1 MRLEEP
7 DEKDACGPTPT
18 AQSSLD
24 DAEAKRAAEII
35 QVGAPVMESTLK
47 LTTRGAPFEVTGHG
61 ES

>member
-24 DAEAKRAAEII
+24 SAEAKRAAEII
-35 QVGAPVMESTLK
+35 QVGAPDTESRPK
-47 LTTRGAPFEVTGHG
+47 LTPRGAPFEVTEHG